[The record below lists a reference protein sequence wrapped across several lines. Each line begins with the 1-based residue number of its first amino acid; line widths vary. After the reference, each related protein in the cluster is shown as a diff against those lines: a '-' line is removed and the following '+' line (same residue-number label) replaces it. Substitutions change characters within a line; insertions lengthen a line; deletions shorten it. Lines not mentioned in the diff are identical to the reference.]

1 MELQIEKLKKE
12 SAKEMENNER
22 LTNLQNRI
30 GDDIKNLNRSR
41 ASENER
47 FLNLE
52 SNLIK
57 FSKLIDQSEKEYSDI
72 TGVSKL

>member
-1 MELQIEKLKKE
+1 
-12 SAKEMENNER
+12 MENNER

-30 GDDIKNLNRSR
+30 GDEMKILSRSR
-41 ASENER
+41 ESENER

-52 SNLIK
+52 SSLIK

-72 TGVSKL
+72 TGVSEL